1 MEIDQT
7 VDGAMF
13 QSPMKMD
20 MRVPDALMLEMTHGT
35 VEINMIPLP
44 AHQDGLVTRPLENVL
59 WPTQEMDSEV
69 SQLVKTT
76 AKDQAQ
82 DQVHTQTNTDA
93 IPPAIS
99 AKHVRREI
107 LDAAQ
112 TDQPNA
118 QTARTQIQPNSIN
131 VTELM
136 LTIQNVRPAQRVTQ
150 PDVCQEVKLVTVAH
164 QSQIFSNVIQRH

>member
-1 MEIDQT
+1 
-7 VDGAMF
+7 
-13 QSPMKMD
+13 
-20 MRVPDALMLEMTHGT
+20 
-35 VEINMIPLP
+35 MIPPP

-76 AKDQAQ
+76 VKVQDQ
-82 DQVHTQTNTDA
+82 DQVQDKTNIDA
-93 IPPAIS
+93 IPPATS
-99 AKHVRREI
+99 AKNVRREI

-112 TDQPNA
+112 TDHPHA
-118 QTARTQIQPNSIN
+118 QTARTQIQPNSLS

-136 LTIQNVRPAQRVTQ
+136 LTIQNVKPAQRVTQ
-150 PDVCQEVKLVTVAH
+150 PDVCQEVKLVTAAH